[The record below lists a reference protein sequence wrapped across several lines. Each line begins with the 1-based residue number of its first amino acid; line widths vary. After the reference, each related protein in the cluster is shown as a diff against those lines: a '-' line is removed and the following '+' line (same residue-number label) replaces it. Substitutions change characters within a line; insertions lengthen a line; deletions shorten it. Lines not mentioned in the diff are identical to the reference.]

1 MNSSFGL
8 RWFCNSYLVYNNA
21 EDLHLLCFI
30 IYLFIYLFVCLFF
43 YFFIFLFIY
52 YLFFYFFI
60 IIYLFIYIIYLF
72 ISFIYLLISFNLFAK
87 LYLILAINV
96 KEIVCQ
102 KSLYKTPIS
111 RKSLTDV
118 NLVMKFIYLL
128 FFLFL

>member
-1 MNSSFGL
+1 MI
-8 RWFCNSYLVYNNA
+8 
-21 EDLHLLCFI
+21 LLSLLF
-30 IYLFIYLFVCLFF
+30 IYLFIYLLSF
-43 YFFIFLFIY
+43 
-52 YLFFYFFI
+52 
-60 IIYLFIYIIYLF
+60 IYLFISFIYLF

-128 FFLFL
+128 FVYFIGKRRTRHTWTSKFQLGSSSPLLYKCFLTK